1 MSQPV
6 QSSMDPVSGEDL
18 LPVDLLRI
26 ALGMNLRHE
35 KRQTGMGR
43 MDQQG
48 MKENSNHWSPG
59 LTP

>member
-1 MSQPV
+1 
-6 QSSMDPVSGEDL
+6 MDPVSGEDL
-18 LPVDLLRI
+18 LPVDLLRV